1 MGIYH
6 HLELSL
12 KLQITLVCSQF
23 LLSLSI
29 VPNNGCKVNKHFLL
43 LLPCCNLDEEGGWG
57 GLEADIREA
66 LGLAARQF
74 SKNLSLS
81 SYNRQKGWQR
91 FVAMISSFF
100 SSNYRAGISLAICAP
115 FTGGAP
121 IQRN

>member
-1 MGIYH
+1 MGIYL

-43 LLPCCNLDEEGGWG
+43 LLALLQSGKGGRLG

-66 LGLAARQF
+66 SSLAARQF

-81 SYNRQKGWQR
+81 SNNRQIGWQR

-100 SSNYRAGISLAICAP
+100 SSNNRVGISLAI
-115 FTGGAP
+115 
-121 IQRN
+121 